1 MRSSTGW
8 AALCSAPDFTD
19 HGVCMKLIVVLPLL
33 LSSVFGQSRPRM
45 DPVPTL
51 ASTIETAGPVAN
63 YGPPTVTDRVK
74 WFALTTAGS
83 LSLLAVGPL
92 NSGWGTMLNKPKEY
106 GPHWEGF
113 AERYGVRL
121 TGVSTGNAME
131 AGLGALWGED
141 PRYFRAEDEPFGSRV
156 NNIAKMTFAARR
168 HDGQLT
174 PAFARCIAIPGN
186 NFLSNTWRPD
196 SEATTP
202 AALRRTLFGFL
213 GRMGGNAFQEFWP
226 DVRQKL

>member
-1 MRSSTGW
+1 
-8 AALCSAPDFTD
+8 
-19 HGVCMKLIVVLPLL
+19 MKLIVVLPLL

-92 NSGWGTMLNKPKEY
+92 SSGWGTMLNKPKEY

-121 TGVSTGNAME
+121 TGLSTGNAME

-141 PRYFRAEDEPFGSRV
+141 PRYFPSPTHGFGPRV
-156 NNIAKMTFAARR
+156 KYVIRSSFVALHR
-168 HDGQLT
+168 DG
-174 PAFARCIAIPGN
+174 
-186 NFLSNTWRPD
+186 D
-196 SEATTP
+196 SI
-202 AALRRTLFGFL
+202 RRTRALPGTWGTMSYRTGGECRVRTGWGAL
-213 GRMGGNAFQEFWP
+213 PCGSCGAWQKTWAGMRIPSSGRM
-226 DVRQKL
+226 